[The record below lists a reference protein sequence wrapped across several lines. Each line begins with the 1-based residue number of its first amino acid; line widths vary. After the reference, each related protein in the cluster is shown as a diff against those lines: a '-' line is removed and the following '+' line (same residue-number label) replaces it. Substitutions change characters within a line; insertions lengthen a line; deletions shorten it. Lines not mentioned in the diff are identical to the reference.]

1 LSSHGNAL
9 FPESWLLNCIN
20 LQEPNPLGKLY
31 LSIEECVNIYKPFN
45 IAYEVKLAE
54 QTRGIK
60 EVLSLNLR
68 KNRLK
73 LGLTQ
78 EKLSEKA
85 SISTHY
91 LAMVELGKKFPSAN
105 MLECLA
111 AALEIEPH
119 ELFYMPSVAENA
131 IIGLKDTV
139 AADIERIVAEAVEKV
154 VKEQCISK
162 E

>member
-1 LSSHGNAL
+1 M
-9 FPESWLLNCIN
+9 
-20 LQEPNPLGKLY
+20 
-31 LSIEECVNIYKPFN
+31 
-45 IAYEVKLAE
+45 AE
-54 QTRGIK
+54 QTKGIK

-85 SISTHY
+85 NISTHY
-91 LAMVELGKKFPSAN
+91 LAMVELGKKFPSAS
-105 MLECLA
+105 MLERLA
-111 AALEIEPH
+111 TALEIEPY

-131 IIGLKDTV
+131 ILILKDTV
-139 AADIERIVAEAVEKV
+139 AADIERIVGEAIEKV
-154 VKEQCISK
+154 LTDKNKSK